1 MPGRSCTR
9 SPSQGQLRKASDKRK
24 KKGELSIAD
33 TIKLLRQR
41 GMDVTA
47 DGTTVKPWYMI
58 DPRTSLHVAK
68 WDATLAFALC
78 LTALVTPYEIAFLS
92 PPLSADPVFWFNRVV
107 DAIFMCD
114 MILVCYTITPV
125 HSVIEGTKWI
135 AKPSTLFARY
145 VHSGWF
151 FIDLIALTTSGFDV
165 VVLFSRDAGYL
176 RRLKVPLPPCTTPRL
191 PATHALSQRSRVASQ
206 VLRILRVLKLMRLA
220 KLLSASRL
228 LQHWETQL
236 LVNYGVIKLTKA
248 FVMILV
254 YCHWFACLWALQA
267 QLGKSI
273 ADIPFARSWMA
284 DDGYCILLRDLL
296 GESNVSVVPPTAY
309 AQPSWIIDNH
319 DSYLHGQWFESP
331 EGWPS
336 KLTEEQAR
344 DPPDDGLWVCVSGW
358 KLYAASIYFSSMVIT
373 SIGLG
378 DISATARNH
387 FEMMCATF
395 IMLVS
400 GVMWSQVLAT
410 MTQVL
415 ATMAPAD
422 TEFHITMDDLNR
434 FMKGYELPLD
444 MQLRLR
450 EYFHRTKHLQMSGA
464 NRGLLLK
471 MSPKLQGE
479 ILLHCNSSWLGRV
492 SFLQKVDTE
501 FIAALVLRL
510 APIVFA
516 PGDTI
521 FGTSLY
527 IVHRGLALYGGK
539 LLTHGMVWGED
550 MLLEAPHLRSTFCA
564 RALNYLEVYMVS
576 RDELMEIAAHFPD
589 TYRKIRMYVC
599 KLALRRMIVLMT
611 RDKHH
616 LLELRRKFPD
626 TLGMLLDKLYG
637 DEMQKLQDA
646 KAAGDFGG
654 WAQPQSTA
662 VAVLP
667 GGPDEAALVS
677 SSPRVA
683 PELSLKEVRE
693 KRRFDESRPTK
704 GAIHFGAAHS
714 SSDLGLT
721 EVITSGWHGTSGRV
735 AYTAPLGLQSSFPTK
750 DVPVATAPAAVT
762 QKRKPSSANKSHPG
776 RAVEGCAVASPPSSP
791 KAVAAAG
798 QAPLRQKSHKKT
810 NNLAQEAR
818 IKTMLDAGL
827 APLQAELAAI
837 RQRMDAQ
844 HAEVMRALNGA
855 ADRAAVGGA
864 RQASTASS
872 GQHRR
877 VVRTTT
883 HEEMEL
889 SA

>member
-1 MPGRSCTR
+1 
-9 SPSQGQLRKASDKRK
+9 
-24 KKGELSIAD
+24 
-33 TIKLLRQR
+33 
-41 GMDVTA
+41 
-47 DGTTVKPWYMI
+47 
-58 DPRTSLHVAK
+58 
-68 WDATLAFALC
+68 
-78 LTALVTPYEIAFLS
+78 
-92 PPLSADPVFWFNRVV
+92 
-107 DAIFMCD
+107 
-114 MILVCYTITPV
+114 
-125 HSVIEGTKWI
+125 
-135 AKPSTLFARY
+135 
-145 VHSGWF
+145 
-151 FIDLIALTTSGFDV
+151 
-165 VVLFSRDAGYL
+165 
-176 RRLKVPLPPCTTPRL
+176 
-191 PATHALSQRSRVASQ
+191 
-206 VLRILRVLKLMRLA
+206 MRLA

-273 ADIPFARSWMA
+273 ADIPFSRSWMA
-284 DDGYCILLRDLL
+284 DDGYCIPLRDLL
-296 GESNVSVVPPTAY
+296 GETNVTVIPPTAY

-319 DSYLHGQWFESP
+319 DSYLHGQWYESP
-331 EGWPS
+331 EGWPF
-336 KLTEEQAR
+336 KLSEEEAR
-344 DPPDDGLWVCVSGW
+344 DPPGSQVLWVCVSGW

-387 FEMMCATF
+387 FEMMCATL
-395 IMLVS
+395 IMLLS

-464 NRGLLLK
+464 NRSLLLK

-479 ILLHCNSSWLGRV
+479 ILLHCNASWLNRV
-492 SFLQKVDTE
+492 AFLQKVDTE

-550 MLLEAPHLRSTFCA
+550 MLLEAAHLRSSFCA
-564 RALNYLEVYMVS
+564 RALNYLEVYMVA
-576 RDELMEIAAHFPD
+576 RDELMEIACHFPE

-611 RDKHH
+611 REKHH
-616 LLELRRKFPD
+616 LHELRKKYPE
-626 TLGMLLDKLYG
+626 TLGLLLDKLYG
-637 DEMQKLQDA
+637 EEMQKLQEQ
-646 KAAGDFGG
+646 KANGEYGG
-654 WAQPQSTA
+654 WAQTQSTA
-662 VAVLP
+662 VTLRP
-667 GGPDEAALVS
+667 GGPDEAALVPP
-677 SSPRVA
+677 SPRVQSEPSQREA
-683 PELSLKEVRE
+683 RE
-693 KRRFDESRPTK
+693 KRRYDESRPTK
-704 GAIHFGAAHS
+704 GAIHFGSAHS
-714 SSDLGLT
+714 STDLGLA
-721 EVITSGWHGTSGRV
+721 EVITSGWAGSAGKV
-735 AYTAPLGLQSSFPTK
+735 AYTAPLGLQSSTSTK
-750 DVPVATAPAAVT
+750 DLVVTAAAPASSAVT

-776 RAVEGCAVASPPSSP
+776 RAVEGCAVASPPGSP

-798 QAPLRQKSHKKT
+798 QAPQRVQKVHKKS

-818 IKTMLDAGL
+818 MKVMLEAGL

-855 ADRAAVGGA
+855 ASGGA
-864 RQASTASS
+864 VRGARSASTASS